1 MKKLW
6 TVSIVVIILISLMGV
21 SLLRKRNPE
30 NDIISFEAKVIK
42 KDNDLVT
49 VKNKENEQYTFKMDA
64 ENLLIGSDIKI
75 SCEGT
80 LVKTE
85 EVQSCQVTDYE
96 VINIEEVDL
105 DLFYDYYELARK
117 KMQTMSL
124 NEKIGQMLLVRYG
137 TDSLKDLSTYNFGG
151 FIFYAKDFQNKTK
164 EEVKQMIE
172 EANKEAKIPLITAVD
187 EEGGSVV
194 RVSSNKN
201 LRDEPF
207 ASPSEVY
214 KSGGIEGIKEDTLE
228 KSKLL
233 YSLGLNLNLAPV
245 VDVSYNDE
253 DYIYDRTVKLDTQN
267 TANYAK
273 AVIEASKKT
282 GVSYALKHFPGYGNN
297 VDTHTGSSTD
307 MRSLENIFEHDI
319 PPFKEGI
326 EADAE
331 CVLISHN
338 IVTSIDNQ
346 NPASLSLKVHQLLTE
361 DLNFSGITI
370 TDDLEMGATSNIE
383 NKARLAVLAG
393 NDLLI
398 TTDYKTNFQNIKEA
412 IDNNI
417 ITMEELEN
425 HVLKILAWKYYKGLI
440 TEYEK

>member
-1 MKKLW
+1 MNKLW
-6 TVSIVVIILISLMGV
+6 TISIVVIILISLMGV

-49 VKNKENEQYTFKMDA
+49 VKNKENEQYTFKMDT

-137 TDSLKDLSTYNFGG
+137 ADSLKDLSTYNFGG
-151 FIFYAKDFQNKTK
+151 LIFYAKDFQNKTK

-172 EANKEAKIPLITAVD
+172 KANKEAKIPLITAVD

-245 VDVSYNDE
+245 VDVAYNDE

-267 TANYAK
+267 TADYAK

-297 VDTHTGSSTD
+297 IDTHTGSSTD

-361 DLNFSGITI
+361 DLNFSGITL

-398 TTDYKTNFQNIKEA
+398 TTDYKTNFQDIKEA
-412 IDNNI
+412 IENNI